1 LEAAGPGGDGKRVW
15 ALARRRRPKEDTM
28 LHLDTSRIAPH
39 LSADEVTKET
49 AAAVAELSSLLRRE
63 GPGADMLAWLDLP
76 RVPRHDLE
84 KIVGEAKRIQDS
96 NDCLVLIGI
105 GGSYLGAR
113 AAIEALPLEARF
125 PVIFAG
131 MNLSPE
137 YHARILEHLEG
148 KRFAVCVVSK
158 SGTTLEPAIAL
169 RLFRERLIKRLGAE
183 KACKRIVAVT
193 DPEGGVLRR
202 MADREGYTS
211 FDVPKGVGGRFSVL
225 SAVGLF
231 PCAVSGLPILDMIEG
246 ARAAHGAFTRADA
259 ANDAARYAA
268 IRNLLYRKGTKIEV
282 LSAFHPELAS
292 FCDWWKQLAGE
303 SEGKEGKGLY
313 PASTVM
319 TTDLHS
325 LGQYLQQGSRDIL
338 ETFLVASHPRA
349 ELAIPADNADLDG
362 LNYIA
367 GKGMSSV
374 NKSAFEGTRDAH
386 AAGGLPVLTVEV
398 PAVTPDSLGSLF
410 MYFEIAIAVSG
421 RLLGINPFD
430 QPGVEEYKKR
440 MFSLLGKRES
450 A

>member
-1 LEAAGPGGDGKRVW
+1 
-15 ALARRRRPKEDTM
+15 M
-28 LHLDTSRIAPH
+28 LNLDTSRVAPH
-39 LSADEVTKET
+39 LSTDELTKET
-49 AAAVAELSSLLRRE
+49 PRALAELSSLLRRE

-76 RVPRHDLE
+76 RVAKQDVERMT
-84 KIVGEAKRIQDS
+84 GEAKRIQDG

-113 AAIEALPLEARF
+113 AAVEALPLEARF

-137 YHARILEHLEG
+137 YHERILGHLEG
-148 KRFAVCVVSK
+148 KRFAVCVISK

-169 RLFRERLIKRLGAE
+169 RLFRDKLVKRFGAE
-183 KACKRIVAVT
+183 KTCKRIVAIT
-193 DPEGGVLRR
+193 DPEGGVLRK
-202 MADREGYTS
+202 MAEREGYAS

-231 PCAVSGLPILDMIEG
+231 PCAVSGIPILDMIEG

-259 ANDAARYAA
+259 ANEAARYAV
-268 IRNLLYRKGTKIEV
+268 IRNLLYRKGTRIEV
-282 LSAFHPELAS
+282 LSTFHPELAS
-292 FCDWWKQLAGE
+292 FCEWWKQLAGE

-325 LGQYLQQGSRDIL
+325 LGQYLQQGPRDIL
-338 ETFLVASHPRA
+338 ETFLVASRPRV

-362 LNYIA
+362 LNYLA
-367 GKGMSSV
+367 GKGLSSV
-374 NKSAFEGTRDAH
+374 NRSAFEGTRDAH
-386 AAGGLPVLTVEV
+386 AAGGLPVLTVEA
-398 PAVTPDSLGSLF
+398 PSITPDSLGSLF
-410 MYFEIAIAVSG
+410 MFFEIAIAVSG

-430 QPGVEEYKKR
+430 QPGVEEYKRR
-440 MFSLLGKRES
+440 MFSLLGKREN